1 MATMTAAQV
10 LSALAA
16 GREVGGINGAIF
28 SAQMRH
34 VFAQG
39 AQALDLV
46 RHISELTRTGAPVV
60 EGKAPAVSRSVA
72 QAPAV
77 PQQSAPAQAP
87 VVPVVVKPVAREQ
100 APAAQ
105 ASAANA
111 TTSMPQGK
119 PAPAKTAERPSV
131 GSGSR
136 WTAEEDARLLAAFKA
151 QEPVT
156 AIAQRH
162 QRTPVAIALR
172 LQQTHGLLS
181 EKQVEQIRREFRAS
195 SQASSGKGSSSGQS
209 AQGTSGRATDVAP
222 PPGTDMMMPELQMG
236 MPDDDM
242 PPPELL
248 DRHAAWMDAFEHE
261 DQGDI
266 PVLTDVVKQAA

>member
-28 SAQMRH
+28 SAQMRN

-39 AQALDLV
+39 AHALDLV
-46 RHISELTRTGAPVV
+46 KQISELTRTGGTPVV
-60 EGKAPAVSRSVA
+60 EGHSAAARNAVQQNPAPQGASGH
-72 QAPAV
+72 P
-77 PQQSAPAQAP
+77 P
-87 VVPVVVKPVAREQ
+87 VIPVVVKPVGGQ
-100 APAAQ
+100 APAAKVPQ
-105 ASAANA
+105 PELSAPASSVKDKPSPAKAAN
-111 TTSMPQGK
+111 
-119 PAPAKTAERPSV
+119 RPSS

-136 WTAEEDARLLAAFKA
+136 WTAEEDTRLLTAFKA
-151 QEPVT
+151 QEPVE

-162 QRTPVAIALR
+162 QRTPVAIAIR

-181 EKQVEQIRREFRAS
+181 AEQVEEIRHKFRAT
-195 SQASSGKGSSSGQS
+195 SQASYGKRSDAEQ
-209 AQGTSGRATDVAP
+209 RLTDVANP
-222 PPGTDMMMPELQMG
+222 ATTSTMMPDLQMG
-236 MPDDDM
+236 MIEGEA

-261 DQGDI
+261 SREDL
-266 PVLTDVVKQAA
+266 PVLTDVVRQAA